1 MKKIS
6 VGITGLKN
14 KPFLFVLCILFLLL
28 SSCRTSKPNET
39 KGLKP
44 DLLKS
49 SKVRKGSFFRSF
61 LYGYDDSDEDYINS
75 DSDTEYDY
83 ELEYEEIYD

>member
-1 MKKIS
+1 MKKKN
-6 VGITGLKN
+6 VGIKDVKN
-14 KPFLFVLCILFLLL
+14 KPFLFVLCILFLFL
-28 SSCRTSKPNET
+28 SSCRMNKPNET

-49 SKVRKGSFFRSF
+49 SKNKKGSFFRSF
-61 LYGYDDSDEDYINS
+61 LNGYDDSDEDYINS
-75 DSDTEYDY
+75 DNDSEYDN